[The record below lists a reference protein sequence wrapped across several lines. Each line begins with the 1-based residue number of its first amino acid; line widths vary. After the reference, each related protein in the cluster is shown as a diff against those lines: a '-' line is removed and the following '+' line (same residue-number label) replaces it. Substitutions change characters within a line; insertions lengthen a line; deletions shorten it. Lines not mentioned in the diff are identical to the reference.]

1 MDQKN
6 QKFERKIS
14 WMGLSQ
20 NLTKSDEKI
29 NIIKKNSWND
39 CYANSISQN
48 FHEIK
53 K

>member
-14 WMGLSQ
+14 WMGLSR

-29 NIIKKNSWND
+29 NVIKK
-39 CYANSISQN
+39 IREMFVMPIQ
-48 FHEIK
+48 FHKIFMK
-53 K
+53 